1 MKKPLKISEESRLLQ
16 PPRSKMPK
24 TVQGV
29 TGTKLPLW
37 AKLLS
42 SATGIL
48 FTGFGMSSFIS
59 GGPMRTVIIPIFV
72 GAVMIYVSGYERR
85 MYIDENGIT
94 KETSFWGQKKLQ
106 RASWDEVSDARIILN
121 KGKKIYAIFHG
132 DQPLWPFTFLPEQEE
147 ELIETVSEYL
157 DKEYIS
163 IER

>member
-1 MKKPLKISEESRLLQ
+1 
-16 PPRSKMPK
+16 MPK

-59 GGPMRTVIIPIFV
+59 GGAMRSVIIPIFV

-85 MYIDENGIT
+85 MYIDENGVS

-106 RASWDEVSDARIILN
+106 RASWDEISDVRIILN
-121 KGKKIYAIFHG
+121 KGKKIYAIFHSNM
-132 DQPLWPFTFLPEQEE
+132 PLWPFTFLPEQEKDLVDTVKEYMDE
-147 ELIETVSEYL
+147 EDILIE
-157 DKEYIS
+157 
-163 IER
+163 R